1 MAIVAIF
8 GEPLPQASDLLTQA
22 AHLLGVL
29 LDNGVLL
36 GEHCLLLLDE
46 SVSLRQLL
54 PQSLVL
60 FSQRDQF
67 FFHRH
72 ARTLLD
78 LTSYGKSPAHLGCY
92 YK

>member
-1 MAIVAIF
+1 
-8 GEPLPQASDLLTQA
+8 
-22 AHLLGVL
+22 
-29 LDNGVLL
+29 
-36 GEHCLLLLDE
+36 
-46 SVSLRQLL
+46 LL

-78 LTSYGKSPAHLGCY
+78 LTSFGKSPADLGCY
-92 YK
+92 TYCLYGSDENKKLPQ